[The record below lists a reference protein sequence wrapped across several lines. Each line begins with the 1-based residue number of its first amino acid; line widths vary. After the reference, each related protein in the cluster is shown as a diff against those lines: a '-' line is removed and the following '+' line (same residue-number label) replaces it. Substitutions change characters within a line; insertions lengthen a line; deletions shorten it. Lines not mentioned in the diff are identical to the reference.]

1 MKVDENY
8 SYDELDG
15 FQAIDLKK
23 NRGDHAEL
31 WALFGRKHINLS
43 KAVRDHICTMDY
55 LQVMWNPE
63 TKQLLMAAASGPGTN
78 CIRVPNGSIRVSGF
92 ACKELADM
100 IERETKRDLGTVRV
114 RLYGTKCKSKR
125 AAVIFDLAS
134 MVVVKSQQPKEKK

>member
-1 MKVDENY
+1 MRVDENY

-15 FQAIDLKK
+15 FQVLDLKK
-23 NRGDHAEL
+23 QRGDQAEL
-31 WALFGRKHINLS
+31 WALFGRKHISLS
-43 KAVRDHICTMDY
+43 KAVRAYICTMDY
-55 LQVMWNPE
+55 LQFLWNPE

-78 CIRVPNGSIRVSGF
+78 CIRIPNGSIRVTGF

-134 MVVVKSQQPKEKK
+134 MVVVKNQPKGEK